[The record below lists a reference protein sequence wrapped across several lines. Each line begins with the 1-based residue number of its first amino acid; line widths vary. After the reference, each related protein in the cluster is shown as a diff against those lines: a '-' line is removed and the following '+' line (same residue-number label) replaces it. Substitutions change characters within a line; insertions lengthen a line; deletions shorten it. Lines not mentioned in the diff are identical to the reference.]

1 MATEAAFITGGASG
15 LGEATARMLA
25 KKGIRVFIADRDVA
39 GAERVAKEIGG
50 HSAEVDVADFNSQVK
65 AFTQAVTQFGRIDY
79 VYAIAGVGERR
90 WLPQKSATAGE
101 HGFEKPDLSVIDID
115 LNGVLYTASLAI
127 QQFRRQE
134 PNQYGFRGK
143 IVCVASVCSWYCC
156 PTLPIYTA
164 AKHGVTG
171 FVRSYGKYLPAEKIT
186 LNAVNPN
193 VVRTNISTEAF
204 YAVLTEK
211 DLLTPIEGVVD
222 AFESLLGENAES
234 GQTLEIGPNYAKGQ
248 GIVKRQAPEFIDA
261 ESEQVFELLEPRG
274 RAMQL
279 PE

>member
-1 MATEAAFITGGASG
+1 M
-15 LGEATARMLA
+15 
-25 KKGIRVFIADRDVA
+25 
-39 GAERVAKEIGG
+39 
-50 HSAEVDVADFNSQVK
+50 
-65 AFTQAVTQFGRIDY
+65 
-79 VYAIAGVGERR
+79 
-90 WLPQKSATAGE
+90 QKSCTDRVKV
-101 HGFEKPDLSVIDID
+101 F
-115 LNGVLYTASLAI
+115 
-127 QQFRRQE
+127 
-134 PNQYGFRGK
+134 
-143 IVCVASVCSWYCC
+143 CVASVCSWYCC

-171 FVRSYGKYLPAEKIT
+171 FVRSYGKFLPAEKIT

-204 YAVLTEK
+204 YAVLAEK

-222 AFESLLGENAES
+222 AFESLLGDNAES

-274 RAMQL
+274 RAMQ
-279 PE
+279 